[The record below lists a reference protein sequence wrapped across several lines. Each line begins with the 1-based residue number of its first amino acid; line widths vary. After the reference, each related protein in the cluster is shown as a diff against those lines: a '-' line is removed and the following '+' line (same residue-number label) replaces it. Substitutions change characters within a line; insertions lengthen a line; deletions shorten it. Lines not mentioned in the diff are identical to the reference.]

1 MKRMIVCVGLVYALS
16 LVTMGQ
22 AKEKSGDGNTEQ
34 PRLVRLRDSSPLNYC
49 YRINFNQ
56 ESFFS

>member
-1 MKRMIVCVGLVYALS
+1 MKQIIICVGIAYALS

-34 PRLVRLRDSSPLNYC
+34 LVPSLVSSAD
-49 YRINFNQ
+49 
-56 ESFFS
+56 